1 MFSCS
6 GESWNSL
13 YGSRNLR
20 ISLPVD
26 EFQEGVFPV
35 FTRAVWIPNNTN
47 QSLPNSLINTYDVTA
62 HLPVDSRVGYG
73 MPPDMADGRA
83 PEVRR
88 PPQRPIMEEEDDDSD
103 NQLGITNQ
111 ELREMVVEANREWR
125 RRWDPY

>member
-1 MFSCS
+1 
-6 GESWNSL
+6 
-13 YGSRNLR
+13 
-20 ISLPVD
+20 
-26 EFQEGVFPV
+26 
-35 FTRAVWIPNNTN
+35 
-47 QSLPNSLINTYDVTA
+47 
-62 HLPVDSRVGYG
+62 